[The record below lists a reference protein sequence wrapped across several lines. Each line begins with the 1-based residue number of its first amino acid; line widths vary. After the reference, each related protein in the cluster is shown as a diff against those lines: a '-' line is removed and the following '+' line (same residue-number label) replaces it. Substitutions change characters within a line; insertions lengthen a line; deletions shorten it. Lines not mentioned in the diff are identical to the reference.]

1 MGSSHRN
8 LVSKS
13 WSASYSRYAD
23 RSYRDVRGKPAE
35 PIPRVTPLGWTCIGN
50 PNDGQEQTLYDRT
63 YFVHDLENRSDIDNI
78 VKKLWEIE
86 NVKMQGGNFILNN
99 KERQALTKVEHSL
112 NFHDRHSEVGVPWKV
127 TAPELPDNYRMALRR
142 LENTEK
148 RLIKSP
154 EIADA
159 YTETI
164 EKYIEKGYLNKVT
177 YDTAT

>member
-1 MGSSHRN
+1 
-8 LVSKS
+8 
-13 WSASYSRYAD
+13 
-23 RSYRDVRGKPAE
+23 
-35 PIPRVTPLGWTCIGN
+35 
-50 PNDGQEQTLYDRT
+50 
-63 YFVHDLENRSDIDNI
+63 
-78 VKKLWEIE
+78 
-86 NVKMQGGNFILNN
+86 MQGENLILNN

-112 NFHDRHSEVGVPWKV
+112 NFHDGHYEVGIPWKV
-127 TAPELPDNYRMALRR
+127 NAPELPDNYRMTLRR

-164 EKYIEKGYLNKVT
+164 KKYIEKGYLNKVT